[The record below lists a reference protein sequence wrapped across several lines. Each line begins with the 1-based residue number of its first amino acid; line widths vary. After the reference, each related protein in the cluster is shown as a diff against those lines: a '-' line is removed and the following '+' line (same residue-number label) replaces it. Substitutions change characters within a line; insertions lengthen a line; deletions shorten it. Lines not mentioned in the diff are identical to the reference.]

1 VPPTSKDLTESGA
14 DDADG
19 VSVENGTGMN
29 PEEPSKGSRQPY
41 VRRGRKRVAQ
51 GTRGRGK

>member
-1 VPPTSKDLTESGA
+1 VPPTSKDLTESAA
-14 DDADG
+14 DV

-29 PEEPSKGSRQPY
+29 PEEPSKGSKQPNVRQ
-41 VRRGRKRVAQ
+41 GRKRVAR